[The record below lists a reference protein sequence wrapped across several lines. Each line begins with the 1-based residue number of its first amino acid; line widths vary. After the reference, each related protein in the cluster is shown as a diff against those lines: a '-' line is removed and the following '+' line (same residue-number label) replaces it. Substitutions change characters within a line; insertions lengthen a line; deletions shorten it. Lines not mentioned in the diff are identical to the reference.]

1 MVPAEADTRRRLPRL
16 PPAPRKVL
24 SLVIVLGVFHMEFHT
39 LVSRVRAEFLEMP
52 GLRLTLKQATRLWGM
67 DDSVCRTVVDSLVE
81 ASFLRR
87 AEGGTFVRAG
97 Q

>member
-1 MVPAEADTRRRLPRL
+1 
-16 PPAPRKVL
+16 
-24 SLVIVLGVFHMEFHT
+24 MEFHT

-52 GLRLTLKQATRLWGM
+52 GLRLTLKQATRLWGI

>member
-1 MVPAEADTRRRLPRL
+1 MRVGLRGPFRFSPFPSLTRFLEC
-16 PPAPRKVL
+16 
-24 SLVIVLGVFHMEFHT
+24 FMEFYA

-52 GLRLTLKQATRLWGM
+52 GLRLTQKQASRLWGM
-67 DDSVCRTVVDSLVE
+67 DDSVCRRVVESLVE
-81 ASFLRR
+81 SSFLRR